1 MSSPTGAVMKK
12 RKEIVEN
19 KTRVDNIENVEI
31 CKTIK
36 KKARQEIRKHN
47 VDETRET
54 IEASIL

>member
-1 MSSPTGAVMKK
+1 MKK